1 MDKAAMLTQM
11 LRTKETSAFLGGESP
26 IPVIRGNKYIPL
38 LAGAVQGDNTVDC
51 AVEAALLDEIRS
63 VILIGPEGSGKTT
76 TLQKLAL
83 DWAQDKRL
91 QSFSFVFHFN
101 LREFNSLEG
110 TLSLKALLQ
119 SSHPSLTAGSAA
131 VVPKRSE
138 EVLFVLDSLDQ
149 YRHSLDPSIH
159 ALCSDPNQEA
169 SVSCLVASL
178 LHRSMLRGAA
188 FIVATKPTCNF
199 EFLSGTRI
207 EVLGFSKPQREIY
220 FTNFFKDANADK
232 ALLHMERTLEFYDF
246 CSSPRFCW
254 TVCSIY
260 HLLLDLGAK
269 LPETLSQMFVDIL
282 VHLMKTLCLNEASV
296 RALVLALGRM
306 ASLCLLDQHSN
317 STKES
322 MKSIGCPQLLTAV
335 DAFLIVDQD
344 LGSDKCTFSFQSQ
357 LMQEFIL
364 ALAFFLSEST
374 GEGVEHLLKKH
385 QKRAKFLDFFLSGL
399 SEEVQCRP
407 LETLL
412 GKANPD
418 QIKDFRYWLKSSS
431 AEALRGYEKAK
442 HYRCFHLLH
451 QVQNEALVK
460 EIITPSAQVVVY
472 HENLSLLDGVALN
485 YVAMSLHKIPTFSLS
500 STNICTKMAKILS
513 PTMSLSHILTFSHC
527 TFSTGA
533 IPHLAS
539 ALSSG
544 VVSEL
549 SLSNSHFSDEM
560 LNILSTSLQNS
571 NVSAHPSKSL
581 WGRHG
586 TPHCCCEDLV
596 SLLTSQ
602 TSQLCTLVIRYNQ
615 IGDDGLRKLCKALYC
630 PRCRLQEI
638 DMEMCNLTAASMEA
652 FAEALCS
659 GQSQLRKVNLTN
671 NKIGDSGVK
680 ALSKYLQHSLC
691 KMHSLILFDNEL
703 TGTCCSYLKEALE
716 SEHFSLLELDLSV
729 NDLGQ
734 EGALL
739 LCQGL
744 HQPGCP
750 IEKLF
755 LNRCG
760 LSQSVLKE
768 LASLL
773 KKGTLR
779 SLSVGINDVGD
790 QGAKYLWEAVAHPN
804 CLLEEL
810 DVEMTGLTDA
820 CVVDLC
826 AAIRATKTLKSL
838 EMRNNSLTDVSVPA
852 LVQVMQDSDIMQE
865 LNLRYNDFSEDVLD
879 MVANGKIQY

>member
-1 MDKAAMLTQM
+1 MDKAAVLTQM
-11 LRTKETSAFLGGESP
+11 LRTKETSALLGGESP
-26 IPVIRGNKYIPL
+26 ITVIRGNKYIPL

-63 VILIGPEGSGKTT
+63 VVLIGPEGSGKSTA
-76 TLQKLAL
+76 LQKLAV

-101 LREFNSLEG
+101 LREFNSFEG

-119 SSHPSLTAGSAA
+119 SSHPSFTAGSAA

-188 FIVATKPTCNF
+188 FIVATRPTGNF
-199 EFLSGTRI
+199 EYLSGTRI
-207 EVLGFSKPQREIY
+207 VVLGFSKPQREIY
-220 FTNFFKDANADK
+220 FKNFFKDANADK

-260 HLLLDLGAK
+260 QLLLDSGAK

-317 STKES
+317 TKES
-322 MKSIGCPQLLTAV
+322 IKSIGCPQLLTSV
-335 DAFLIVDQD
+335 DAFLIVDGD

-357 LMQEFIL
+357 LMQEFLL

-374 GEGVEHLLKKH
+374 DEGVEHLLKKH

-431 AEALRGYEKAK
+431 TEALRGYEKAK

-460 EIITPSAQVVVY
+460 EIITPSAQDVVY

-485 YVAMSLHKIPTFSLS
+485 YVAMSLHTIPTFSLS
-500 STNICTKMAKILS
+500 STNIFTKMAKVLA
-513 PTMSLSHILTFSHC
+513 PTMSLSHILT
-527 TFSTGA
+527 
-533 IPHLAS
+533 
-539 ALSSG
+539 
-544 VVSEL
+544 
-549 SLSNSHFSDEM
+549 
-560 LNILSTSLQNS
+560 
-571 NVSAHPSKSL
+571 
-581 WGRHG
+581 
-586 TPHCCCEDLV
+586 
-596 SLLTSQ
+596 
-602 TSQLCTLVIRYNQ
+602 
-615 IGDDGLRKLCKALYC
+615 
-630 PRCRLQEI
+630 
-638 DMEMCNLTAASMEA
+638 
-652 FAEALCS
+652 
-659 GQSQLRKVNLTN
+659 
-671 NKIGDSGVK
+671 
-680 ALSKYLQHSLC
+680 
-691 KMHSLILFDNEL
+691 
-703 TGTCCSYLKEALE
+703 
-716 SEHFSLLELDLSV
+716 
-729 NDLGQ
+729 
-734 EGALL
+734 
-739 LCQGL
+739 
-744 HQPGCP
+744 
-750 IEKLF
+750 
-755 LNRCG
+755 
-760 LSQSVLKE
+760 
-768 LASLL
+768 
-773 KKGTLR
+773 
-779 SLSVGINDVGD
+779 
-790 QGAKYLWEAVAHPN
+790 
-804 CLLEEL
+804 
-810 DVEMTGLTDA
+810 
-820 CVVDLC
+820 
-826 AAIRATKTLKSL
+826 
-838 EMRNNSLTDVSVPA
+838 
-852 LVQVMQDSDIMQE
+852 
-865 LNLRYNDFSEDVLD
+865 
-879 MVANGKIQY
+879 